1 MRLHILSDLHLEFAS
16 FEMPVVGA
24 DVVVLAGDVH
34 TGHKGLN
41 WIRTAIPRTPVIYV
55 LGNHEFYGQTLPKL
69 TDELR
74 LEVNGTNVHILENSR
89 IDLGD
94 VTFLGATLWTDF
106 ALNGDP
112 VVGGLVAEQ
121 AMNDFR
127 RIRTM
132 PGYRKLRASYLRR
145 LNAESVLW
153 LRAEAEAC
161 RSRKLVIVTHC
172 PPSARSISPIYAG
185 EPLNAAFASNLDAL
199 VADTSA
205 LLWVHGHTHSAAD
218 YSIGRTRVVGNP
230 RGYPSEAG
238 MAFKPDLMIEI

>member
-1 MRLHILSDLHLEFAS
+1 MRLHILSDLHLEFAP
-16 FEMPVVGA
+16 FEMPVVDA

-34 TGHKGLN
+34 TGDNGLN

-55 LGNHEFYGQTLPKL
+55 LGNHEFYGQTISKL

-74 LEVNGTNVHILENSR
+74 QEAHGTNVHILENSR

-94 VTFLGATLWTDF
+94 VTFLGASLWTDF
-106 ALNGDP
+106 ALNGDAA
-112 VVGGLVAEQ
+112 VGGIVAEQ
-121 AMNDFR
+121 SMNDFR
-127 RIRTM
+127 LIRTM
-132 PGYRKLRASYLRR
+132 PGYSKLRASYLRE

-161 RSRKLVIVTHC
+161 RSRKVVVVTHC

-185 EPLNAAFASNLDAL
+185 EPLNAAFASHLDAL
-199 VADTSA
+199 VADTAA

-218 YSIGRTRVVGNP
+218 YAIGRTRVLGNP

-238 MAFKPDLMIEI
+238 TAFKPDLVVEI